1 MEGILRSLEEEG
13 DLVFFSFD
21 IDSINS
27 AYCPGVS
34 APSVVGGLTDEE
46 ALELCYLAGRYTCVR
61 LMDCSEFNPAVEDQR
76 TRRLL
81 ANMFFNFCRGIAD
94 RELKVTCLI

>member
-1 MEGILRSLEEEG
+1 MEEILTNLEEKG

-46 ALELCYLAGRYTCVR
+46 ALELCYLAGRFKCVK

-81 ANMFFNFCRGIAD
+81 ANMFFYFCKGIAE
-94 RELKVTCLI
+94 RLK